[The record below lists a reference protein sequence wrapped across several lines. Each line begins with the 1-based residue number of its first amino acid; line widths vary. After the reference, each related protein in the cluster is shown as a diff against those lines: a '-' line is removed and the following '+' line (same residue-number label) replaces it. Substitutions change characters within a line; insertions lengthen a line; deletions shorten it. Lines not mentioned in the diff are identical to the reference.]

1 LGLAIPKSQASSS
14 LFILIGKIFMS
25 SLQATPDQLQR
36 IRQARIEI
44 GWPIDD
50 PQWLIA
56 ASKILEPDQKWDN
69 WDETIKLAVSIGT
82 WKRFLAG
89 KPIRPEPYKAF
100 CQILDIPWQ
109 ETIAASQKTTIN
121 HDWGEAPPLR
131 LLIDRS
137 TEISTIQQWISQ
149 ENTQLIT
156 ILGIGGIGKTSIATK
171 IAQTLS
177 PEFEHI
183 IWRSLRE
190 APSIEKIISDTIKHL
205 TQHQSL
211 KLPLNLPDQI
221 ELLIQQLKKHR
232 CLIIL
237 DNIESILPRTPKETN
252 DYEKLFQRIGQ
263 ASHQSC
269 LILTSRE
276 QPHSLRQIQSNTI
289 RTLQLTG
296 LQQASQILTD
306 RGITGTD
313 QEIHWLINKYQGNP
327 LALEI
332 VTEIIKNLYGSIHS
346 FSQAPGFVVGGIR
359 SLLKSQFD
367 RLTPAET
374 SVIYWL
380 AIHREPVTIRTLKD
394 DSLEEDDEDLD
405 ITAALNSLHDRG
417 LIQVNHLHSVPSFTL
432 QNVIMEYVTDRL
444 IKSIA
449 QEFISHQFHFLRT
462 HAIMQATAKE
472 YIRNTQ
478 KKLLLTPIGQKISN
492 HQNITTVT
500 ENLQAIIQQFRQQ
513 SNNSTGYAIGN
524 IINLLLALKIDLTNY
539 DFSQLTIHQAYL
551 QQAELPQVN
560 FTRCHFSQT
569 IFSQDLGSIFT
580 VTFSLDHR
588 ILVTGGM
595 DGKIRIW
602 QVADGKQIHA
612 WQAHDDWIRHVTFS
626 PDGQLIAS
634 CSNDRSVKI
643 WKIPNRE
650 IPDWENTHCL
660 YNLQGHTDWVWS
672 ARFIAIKGILFLIS
686 VSQDRTARF
695 WNINFGKFI
704 RAFSQPQELVWSVA
718 FSNNGRLLATSSTTY
733 VKLWSVLT
741 RRCIKT
747 FTDQSDRVRALAFH
761 PNGKTLVGSDD
772 FYIKIWDLKSGECIK
787 TCKLPENSAIWSL
800 SFSPDGQQLISAGTD
815 KIQIW
820 NANTW
825 QPIATMI
832 EPRSRI
838 RSISYSPDQ
847 TMMAV
852 GSDDQLVRI
861 WDTKT
866 SQPIKTLAGAS
877 NRIWTIAVSPNTS
890 SGIVYLASGS
900 DDCQIR
906 IWNGATGELLQTLR
920 GHQGRIRSLAFSP
933 SGKLLASGSHD
944 RTIKIWDVA
953 TSECLTTYDQHTDWV
968 WSVIFDQDDQTLISA
983 ADDRTILRW
992 NIATSTAQALPELDT
1007 VWIWAIA
1014 AHPQLPLLAVTGVSE
1029 QIELRDNYNGKITHI
1044 LTGHQQRI
1052 RSIVFNASGTK
1063 LASSSDD
1070 LTIKLWDME
1079 QQSCLQ
1085 TFTGHSRE
1093 IRAVIFIPA
1102 SATTSELLVSAS
1114 DDLTIRIWDTALGEC
1129 LRIIQGHTQGIWSLC
1144 YSSALQILFS
1154 CSQDETIKLW
1164 DVKTWECK
1172 ATLIMS
1178 KPYDGMQIT
1187 GVSGLSIATQTTLIT
1202 LGAIQQP

>member
-1 LGLAIPKSQASSS
+1 MGLAIPKSQASSS
-14 LFILIGKIFMS
+14 LFILIGQIAMS
-25 SLQATPDQLQR
+25 SLQATPEQLQR

-50 PQWLIA
+50 PKWLVA
-56 ASKILEPDQKWDN
+56 ASKILEPEPKWDK
-69 WDETIKLAVSIGT
+69 WDETIQLKVSIGT

-89 KPIRPEPYKAF
+89 KPIRPTPYKAF

-109 ETIAASQKTTIN
+109 ETIAIVQKTTIN
-121 HDWGEAPPLR
+121 HDWGEAPSTKF
-131 LLIDRS
+131 LLGRS

-149 ENTQLIT
+149 EQTQLIT

-177 PEFEHI
+177 TEFEHI

-190 APSIEKIISDTIKHL
+190 APSAEKIISDTIKHL

-211 KLPLNLPDQI
+211 KLPIDLSDQI
-221 ELLIQQLKKHR
+221 ELLIQHLNEHR

-237 DNIESILPRTPKETN
+237 DNIESILSGSPQAAN

-263 ASHQSC
+263 ANHQSC

-296 LQQASQILTD
+296 LQEAKQILTD
-306 RGITGTD
+306 RGITGTK
-313 QEIHWLINKYQGNP
+313 QEIDWLINKYQGNP

-359 SLLKSQFD
+359 LLLKSQFD

-380 AIHREPVTIRTLKD
+380 AIHREPVTINILSD
-394 DSLEEDDEDLD
+394 DSLEEDHEDTD
-405 ITAALNSLHDRG
+405 ITAALSCLRDRG
-417 LIQVNHLHSVPSFTL
+417 LIQANYLHSMPSFTL
-432 QNVIMEYVTDRL
+432 QNVIMEYATDRL
-444 IKSIA
+444 IKSIV
-449 QEFISHQFHFLRT
+449 EELTSHKFHFLRT

-478 KKLLLTPIGQKISN
+478 KRLLLTPIGHKISN
-492 HQNITTVT
+492 HQNITTVA

-513 SNNSTGYAIGN
+513 PLNISTGYAIGN
-524 IINLLLALKIDLTNY
+524 IINLLLALKIDLTGY
-539 DFSQLTIHQAYL
+539 DFSHLSIRQAYL
-551 QQAELPQVN
+551 QNTALPQVN
-560 FTRCHFSQT
+560 FSRCHFAQT
-569 IFSQDLGSIFT
+569 VFSQDLGSIFT
-580 VTFSLDHR
+580 VTFSPDQT
-588 ILVTGGM
+588 ILATGGM
-595 DGKIRIW
+595 DGKVRLW
-602 QVADGKQIHA
+602 QVADGKQIHT

-626 PDGQLIAS
+626 LDGQLIAS
-634 CSNDRSVKI
+634 SSNDRSVKI
-643 WKIPNRE
+643 WKI
-650 IPDWENTHCL
+650 IDWENIHCL

-704 RAFSQPQELVWSVA
+704 LAFSQPEELVWSVA
-718 FSNNGRLLATSSTTY
+718 FSNNGRMLASSSTTY

-741 RRCIKT
+741 RKCLKI
-747 FTDQSDRVRALAFH
+747 FTDQADRVRALAFH
-761 PNGKTLVGSDD
+761 PNGEILVGSDD
-772 FYIKIWDLKSGECIK
+772 LRIKIWDLASGECIK
-787 TCKLPENSAIWSL
+787 TCELAANSAIWSL

-815 KIQIW
+815 RVQIW
-820 NANTW
+820 DAHSW
-825 QPIATMI
+825 QPIATMS
-832 EPRSRI
+832 EPQSRI
-838 RSISYSPDQ
+838 RSISYSSDQ
-847 TMMAV
+847 TMIAV

-866 SQPIKTLAGAS
+866 SQPITTLSGVS
-877 NRIWTIAVSPNTS
+877 NRLWTIAVSPPTPL
-890 SGIVYLASGS
+890 GIVYLASGS

-906 IWNGATGELLQTLR
+906 IWNAATGELLQTLS

-944 RTIKIWDVA
+944 RTIKLWDVA

-992 NIATSTAQALPELDT
+992 HIPTSAAQPLPELDT
-1007 VWIWAIA
+1007 VWIWSIA
-1014 AHPQLPLLAVTGVSE
+1014 AHPQLPLLAVTGVNQ
-1029 QIELRDNYNGKITHI
+1029 QIELRDNHSGKITHI

-1052 RSIVFNASGTK
+1052 RSIVFNASGSK

-1070 LTIKLWDME
+1070 LTIKLWDVE

-1085 TFTGHSRE
+1085 TFVGHSRE
-1093 IRAVIFIPA
+1093 IRAVIFIPS
-1102 SATTSELLVSAS
+1102 SATTPELLVSAS

-1129 LRIIQGHTQGIWSLC
+1129 LRILQGHSQGIWSLC
-1144 YSSALQILFS
+1144 YSPALQTLFS

-1164 DVKTWECK
+1164 NLQTLECT

-1202 LGAIQQP
+1202 LGAIQQLPVT

>member
-1 LGLAIPKSQASSS
+1 
-14 LFILIGKIFMS
+14 MS
-25 SLQATPDQLQR
+25 SLQATPEQLQR
-36 IRQARIEI
+36 IRQTRIEI

-50 PQWLIA
+50 PKWLVA
-56 ASKILEPDQKWDN
+56 ASKILEPAPKWDN
-69 WDETIKLAVSIGT
+69 WNETIQLEVSIGT

-89 KPIRPEPYKAF
+89 KPIRPTTYKAF

-109 ETIAASQKTTIN
+109 ETVTASQKTTTN
-121 HDWGEAPPLR
+121 HDWGAAPPLK
-131 LLIDRS
+131 LLLDRS
-137 TEISTIQQWISQ
+137 AEINTVQQWINQ
-149 ENTQLIT
+149 EQTQLIT

-171 IAQTLS
+171 IAQNLS

-190 APSIEKIISDTIKHL
+190 APSAAKIISDIIKHL

-211 KLPLNLPDQI
+211 QLPLDLSSQI
-221 ELLIQQLKKHR
+221 ELLIQQLKQHR

-237 DNIESILPRTPKETN
+237 DNIESILPHTPSATN
-252 DYEKLFQRIGQ
+252 DYEKLFQEIGK

-269 LILTSRE
+269 LMITSRE

-289 RTLQLTG
+289 RTIQLTG
-296 LQQASQILTD
+296 IQQASQIFTD
-306 RGITGTD
+306 RGITGTKP
-313 QEIHWLINKYQGNP
+313 EIDWLINKYQGNP

-332 VTEIIKNLYGSIHS
+332 VTETIKNLYGSIHS
-346 FSQAPGFVVGGIR
+346 FSQASGFAVGQIR
-359 SLLKSQFD
+359 PLLQSQFD
-367 RLTPAET
+367 RLNPAET

-380 AIHREPVTIRTLKD
+380 AIHREPVTIQTLND
-394 DSLEEDDEDLD
+394 DSLEEDHEDLD

-417 LIQVNHLHSVPSFTL
+417 LIQANHLHSVPSFTL
-432 QNVIMEYVTDRL
+432 QNVIMEYATDRL

-449 QEFISHQFHFLRT
+449 QEFTSYKFHFLRT

-472 YIRNTQ
+472 YIRDAQ

-492 HQNITTVT
+492 HQNITTVA

-513 SNNSTGYAIGN
+513 STYPTGYAIGN
-524 IINLLLALKIDLTNY
+524 IINLLLALNIDLTGY
-539 DFSQLTIHQAYL
+539 DFSHLTIRQAYL
-551 QQAELPQVN
+551 QQAQLHQVN
-560 FTRCHFSQT
+560 FTRCHFDQT

-580 VTFSLDHR
+580 VTFSLDQR

-612 WQAHDDWIRHVTFS
+612 WLAHDDWIRHVTFS

-643 WKIPNRE
+643 WKIPHSAISQRE
-650 IPDWENTHCL
+650 TPDWGNIHCL
-660 YNLQGHTDWVWS
+660 YNLPGHTDWVWS
-672 ARFIAIKGILFLIS
+672 AKFIAVKGILFLIS
-686 VSQDRTARF
+686 VSQDRTARL
-695 WNINFGKFI
+695 WNINFGKLI

-718 FSNNGRLLATSSTTY
+718 FGNNGRLLATSSTEY

-741 RRCIKT
+741 RRCLKT
-747 FTDQSDRVRALAFH
+747 FTDNADRVRALAFH

-772 FYIKIWDLKSGECIK
+772 FYIKIWDLQSGECIK
-787 TCKLPENSAIWSL
+787 TCKLPANSAIWSL

-838 RSISYSPDQ
+838 RSISYSSDQ
-847 TMMAV
+847 TMIAV

-866 SQPIKTLAGAS
+866 SQPIKTLTGAS
-877 NRIWTIAVSPNTS
+877 NRIWTIAVSSLTS

-906 IWNGATGELLQTLR
+906 LWNAATGELLQTLK

-992 NIATSTAQALPELDT
+992 NIATSTAQSLPELDT

-1014 AHPQLPLLAVTGVSE
+1014 THPHLSLLAVTGVSE
-1029 QIELRDNYNGKITHI
+1029 QIELRDKYNGKITHI

-1070 LTIKLWDME
+1070 LTIKLWDVE

-1085 TFTGHSRE
+1085 TFSGHHRE
-1093 IRAVIFIPA
+1093 IRTVIFIPA
-1102 SATTSELLVSAS
+1102 SATTPELLVSAS
-1114 DDLTIRIWDTALGEC
+1114 DDLTIRIWDVALGEC
-1129 LRIIQGHTQGIWSLC
+1129 LRILEGHSQGIWSLC
-1144 YSSALQILFS
+1144 YSPDLQTLFS
-1154 CSQDETIKLW
+1154 CGQDETIKIW
-1164 DVKTWECK
+1164 DLQTGECQ

-1178 KPYDGMQIT
+1178 KPYEGMQIA
-1187 GVSGLSIATQTTLIT
+1187 GVSGLSIATQTTLVT
-1202 LGAIQQP
+1202 LGACTKAFIDL

>member
-1 LGLAIPKSQASSS
+1 MGLAIPKSQASSS
-14 LFILIGKIFMS
+14 LFILIGKIVMS
-25 SLQATPDQLQR
+25 SLQATPEQLQR

-50 PQWLIA
+50 PKWLIA
-56 ASKILEPDQKWDN
+56 ASKIIKPTEN
-69 WDETIKLAVSIGT
+69 WDKAENFHVSIGT

-89 KPIRPEPYKAF
+89 KPIRPTPYKAF

-109 ETIAASQKTTIN
+109 ETIAITQKTTIN
-121 HDWGEAPPLR
+121 HDWGEAPSIKF
-131 LLIDRS
+131 LLGRS

-149 ENTQLIT
+149 ENTQLVT

-177 PEFEHI
+177 TEFEHI

-190 APSIEKIISDTIKHL
+190 APSAEKIISDSIKHL

-211 KLPLNLPDQI
+211 KLPLDLSDQI
-221 ELLIQQLKKHR
+221 ELLIQYLNEHR

-237 DNIESILPRTPKETN
+237 DNIESILSSSPQVAN

-276 QPHSLRQIQSNTI
+276 QPHRLRQIQSKTI

-306 RGITGTD
+306 RGITGTN
-313 QEIHWLINKYQGNP
+313 QEIDWLINKYQGNP

-332 VTEIIKNLYGSIHS
+332 VAEIIKNLYGSIHS

-359 SLLKSQFD
+359 PLLKSQFD

-374 SVIYWL
+374 SAIYWL
-380 AIHREPVTIRTLKD
+380 AIHREPVTINSLSD
-394 DSLEEDDEDLD
+394 DSLEEDHEDLD
-405 ITAALNSLHDRG
+405 ITAALSSLRDRG
-417 LIQVNHLHSVPSFTL
+417 LIQTSNLHSIPSFTL
-432 QNVIMEYVTDRL
+432 QNVIMEYATDRL
-444 IKSIA
+444 IKSIV
-449 QEFISHQFHFLRT
+449 EELTNHKFHFLRT

-478 KKLLLTPIGQKISN
+478 KKLLLTPIGHKISN
-492 HQNITTVT
+492 HQNITTVA
-500 ENLQAIIQQFRQQ
+500 ENLQAIIQQFRHQPPTI
-513 SNNSTGYAIGN
+513 STGYAIGN
-524 IINLLLALKIDLTNY
+524 IINLLLALNIKLTGY
-539 DFSQLTIHQAYL
+539 DFSHLTIRQAYL

-569 IFSQDLGSIFT
+569 VFSQDLGSIFT

-643 WKIPNRE
+643 WKIPNKE
-650 IPDWENTHCL
+650 IPDWENIHCL
-660 YNLQGHTDWVWS
+660 HNLQGHTNWVWS
-672 ARFIAIKGILFLIS
+672 ARFIAVKGILFLIS

-704 RAFSQPQELVWSVA
+704 RAFSQPKELVWSVA

-761 PNGKTLVGSDD
+761 PDGKTLVGSND
-772 FYIKIWDLKSGECIK
+772 FYIKIWDLNSGECIK
-787 TCKLPENSAIWSL
+787 TCKLPANSAIWSL

-820 NANTW
+820 NAATW
-825 QPIATMI
+825 QPIATLS

-861 WDTKT
+861 WDTKN
-866 SQPIKTLAGAS
+866 SEPIKTLSGAS
-877 NRIWTIAVSPNTS
+877 NRIWTIAVSPPTP
-890 SGIVYLASGS
+890 SGIIYLASGS

-906 IWNGATGELLQTLR
+906 IWNAATGELLQTLK

-944 RTIKIWDVA
+944 RTVKIWDVA

-1029 QIELRDNYNGKITHI
+1029 QIELRDNHNGKITHI
-1044 LTGHQQRI
+1044 LTDHQQRI

-1070 LTIKLWDME
+1070 LTIKLWDVD

-1085 TFTGHSRE
+1085 TFAGHSRE
-1093 IRAVIFIPA
+1093 IRVLIFIPA
-1102 SATTSELLVSAS
+1102 AATTPELLVSAS
-1114 DDLTIRIWDTALGEC
+1114 DDLTIRIWDTAMGEC
-1129 LRIIQGHTQGIWSLC
+1129 LKILEGHSQGIWSLC
-1144 YSSALQILFS
+1144 YSPDLQTLFS
-1154 CSQDETIKLW
+1154 CGQDETIKLW
-1164 DVKTWECK
+1164 DLQTWKCK
-1172 ATLIMS
+1172 ATLTMP
-1178 KPYDGMQIT
+1178 KPYDSMFKF
-1187 GVSGLSIATQTTLIT
+1187 LSCCSTIER
-1202 LGAIQQP
+1202 GSRF